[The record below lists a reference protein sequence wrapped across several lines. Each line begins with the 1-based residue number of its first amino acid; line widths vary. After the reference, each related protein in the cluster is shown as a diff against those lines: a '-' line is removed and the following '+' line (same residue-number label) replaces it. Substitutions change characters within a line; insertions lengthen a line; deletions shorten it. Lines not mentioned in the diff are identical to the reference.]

1 MTAEGNC
8 LKYKNGNYLLNE
20 KRKTQFFHT
29 NTEDDTKSINP
40 DIFLCND
47 GKTIDLKL
55 LDDFIFDC
63 GPKGEDEPIL
73 MSLLKTENI
82 SSCAKPNMLPCKEG
96 HSKCK

>member
-1 MTAEGNC
+1 M
-8 LKYKNGNYLLNE
+8 
-20 KRKTQFFHT
+20 KRGKLFFHT

-47 GKTIDLKL
+47 GKTI
-55 LDDFIFDC
+55 DC

-82 SSCAKPNMLPCKEG
+82 SSCAKPNMIPCKEG
-96 HSKCK
+96 HSKCE